1 MLWIVKGWSG
11 SDFVFF
17 YSNISPLG
25 QWSGITGEAQRNPS
39 LKPSGLSFLFE
50 SGKAGERQLSC
61 PVDDNYL
68 GRFVT

>member
-50 SGKAGERQLSC
+50 SGKASYYGHGAHHPTGDGEKDSE
-61 PVDDNYL
+61 
-68 GRFVT
+68 